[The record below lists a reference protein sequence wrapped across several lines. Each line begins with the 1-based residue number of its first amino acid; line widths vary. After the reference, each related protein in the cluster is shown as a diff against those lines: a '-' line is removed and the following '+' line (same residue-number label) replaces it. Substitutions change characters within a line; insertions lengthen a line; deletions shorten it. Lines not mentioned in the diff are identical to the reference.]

1 MAFTYQ
7 ATGDETEVYDEN
19 DDAATPVL
27 LVPFLE
33 SETPDQHQDRVK
45 WIVDAMNGAGKTKI
59 INDSTRIKEIRKC
72 ALRAI
77 AANRIVAATNVSD
90 LEDDGSIFEA
100 IHDKANDL
108 TIDTQRTLARSIGW
122 LVDRD
127 DMAEGISTVG
137 ADLLDQLT
145 HGVASDHDIMCAYAD
160 GTGEDLKLAIEVP
173 GSLIVVRCEKGF
185 VTLHE
190 PDEDGNAGDVIA
202 SVWRDDWLLSL
213 QAARPPVRS

>member
-7 ATGDETEVYDEN
+7 ATGNETEIFDDKDDE
-19 DDAATPVL
+19 AKPVV
-27 LVPFLE
+27 LVPFLASE
-33 SETPDQHQDRVK
+33 SAEQHQARVRV
-45 WIVDAMNGAGKTKI
+45 IVDAMNGSAVQPR
-59 INDSTRIKEIRKC
+59 DDTRTSDLRKLAIR
-72 ALRAI
+72 AM

-90 LEDDGSIFEA
+90 LEDHGTIFEA

-108 TIDTQRTLARSIGW
+108 TIDTQRALARRIGW
-122 LVDRD
+122 LVGNDG
-127 DMAEGISTVG
+127 MAEGISTVG

-160 GTGEDLKLAIEVP
+160 ATGEDLKLAIEVP